1 MEIQLYKPGF
11 ERPRG
16 GELAAEDCLLDGY
29 HGVIDM
35 WASIRGFVGEVAPD
49 INFGVAVV
57 DIRLGEAEVDIILG
71 VASGV
76 RRGVMCD
83 ERAYFWIRGLVAVPN
98 WFFQQSKRLKLMLPS
113 WWVSRWIIN
122 DKLTIPSR
130 FVLPASK
137 DSPNT
142 FVVAWLTDPP
152 SSAFK
157 TE

>member
-1 MEIQLYKPGF
+1 MTACLYKPGF

-35 WASIRGFVGEVAPD
+35 WASIRDFVGEVAPD
-49 INFGVAVV
+49 INFGVAAV

-83 ERAYFWIRGLVAVPN
+83 ERAYFWIGGLVAVPN
-98 WFFQQSKRLKLMLPS
+98 RFSTVQMVETYVATLMGVKMNNK
-113 WWVSRWIIN
+113 W
-122 DKLTIPSR
+122 
-130 FVLPASK
+130 
-137 DSPNT
+137 
-142 FVVAWLTDPP
+142 
-152 SSAFK
+152 
-157 TE
+157 